1 MKEAFTAQGSF
12 GWYAAWCIILWLLV
26 SLFVPETKGLTLEE
40 LDSVF
45 SVPLG
50 KQVKNHIRMVWY
62 KGSRV
67 MKGS

>member
-1 MKEAFTAQGSF
+1 MVYHFR
-12 GWYAAWCIILWLLV
+12 LLV